1 MKTVSYKHDL
11 LARLANPDYAAG
23 YLTQC
28 LEQGESE
35 FLLAL
40 RDVVEAHG
48 GVAEIA
54 KVSRLNRENLYRVL
68 SKRGN
73 PTLSSLNSILEAL
86 GIELQFGARAA

>member
-1 MKTVSYKHDL
+1 MKTASYKRDL
-11 LARLANPDYAAG
+11 LSRLANADYAAG

-28 LEQGESE
+28 LEQGEPE

-40 RDVVEAHG
+40 RDVVEAYG
-48 GVAEIA
+48 GVAELA
-54 KVSRLNRENLYRVL
+54 KTSRLNRENLYRLL

-86 GIELQFGARAA
+86 GIELHFARKAA

>member
-1 MKTVSYKHDL
+1 MKTASYKRDL
-11 LARLANPDYAAG
+11 LSRLANADYAAG

-28 LEQGESE
+28 LEQGEPE

-40 RDVVEAHG
+40 RDVVEAYG
-48 GVAEIA
+48 GVAELA
-54 KVSRLNRENLYRVL
+54 KTSRLNRENLYRLL

-86 GIELQFGARAA
+86 GIELHFAAKAA